1 MFRISNLPLLVLAV
15 LAIAAA
21 PASAPAPAADPFAAL
36 TFRSIGPNSGRLDA
50 AAGVP
55 GDPSVY
61 YVAGLG
67 GLFKSTNGGASY
79 SSIFDEP
86 DVSSVGAIAVAP
98 SNANVVYI
106 GTGEPNIR
114 NDIEPGD
121 GVWRSD
127 DAGKTWVH
135 VGLDGTAHIAQIAID
150 PHDANVAYVAAEG
163 RIYANNAERGIYKT
177 TDGGKTW
184 QHVLAIDDTTGASSV
199 AIDPANPN
207 TVLAGAWTIW
217 RRPWTMNSGG
227 PNDGLYI
234 SHDAGAHWT
243 RLEGHGLPGGLMGR
257 IGLAYAPSQPSRI
270 YALIESQEGVLYR
283 SDDGGATWQSINTSH
298 EIWQRPF
305 YFFELTVDPRNPDH
319 VYFPSVNFYETTD
332 GGKTLKRANGLGD
345 NHQLWI
351 DPEDSERMIMASDG
365 GTGVSLN
372 GGKTWIYAQIPISQ
386 VYHLDTDDRVPYTI
400 CVEIQDAGSTC
411 GPSNSKGTGILPG
424 DWYATFGGESG
435 WTLFDPANPDYI
447 YGSGYTG
454 ALTRFDRRT
463 HQGLSIAPWPQDTI
477 GWAAQDE
484 RYRFQWTAP
493 IAVSKLEPRAL
504 YFGGN
509 VLFKSDD
516 EGPHWHIISP
526 DLTRDDKSKQGPTGG
541 PISHDATSVETYD
554 TIFTIAESPLRR
566 GELWVGTDDGLVWLS
581 RDDGKHWQNLTSH
594 IPGIPEWARVISV
607 TPSWFDPATAYL
619 AVDTHLLGTR
629 APYLWVTHD
638 YGRHWR
644 SIAGT
649 LTNASYALV
658 LKEDPFRRGML
669 YLGTGTG
676 LYVSYDDGS
685 TWRQLHNGLPT
696 VPVYDVTVQRRFDDL
711 VVGTHGRGVYVMDD
725 IRALQ
730 DDRSEITSKALTLYP
745 MRTAYRFGFGKLT
758 YEQENQV
765 GDDPPAG
772 AIADFWLRE
781 APAKD
786 EKVTVRIYDGA
797 ILIRTIDVKKP
808 TAGVNRVVWDLRYEG
823 IKPAPDS
830 DPWSGGGFAGP
841 LAVPGTYRVN
851 VSAGAQSASGLVRVA
866 SDPSLHVSDDAL
878 REQFAFQMRIHN
890 DLGRI
895 NDEIA
900 ALRAAKKA
908 HPDQA
913 ASIDAALDGLFQP
926 QATQGED
933 VLRYPVHVYEQLSSL
948 ASYADSADSAPT
960 EADRSVLAYLESEMR
975 AGLDRAGAVLRTMP
989 STAKPRE

>member
-1 MFRISNLPLLVLAV
+1 MSPIRSLPLLLLAS

-79 SSIFDEP
+79 SSVFDEP

-98 SNANVVYI
+98 SNPSVVYV

-135 VGLDGTAHIAQIAID
+135 VGLEGTAHIAQIAID
-150 PHDANVAYVAAEG
+150 PHDANVVYVAAEG
-163 RIYANNAERGIYKT
+163 RIYANNADRGIYKT

-184 QHVLAIDDTTGASSV
+184 QHVLAIDDTTGASAV

-227 PNDGLYI
+227 PNDGLYM

-257 IGLAYAPSQPSRI
+257 IGLAYAPSQPARI
-270 YALIESQEGVLYR
+270 YALIESQDGVLYR

-305 YFFELTVDPRNPDH
+305 YFFELTVDPHNADH
-319 VYFPSVNFYETTD
+319 VFFPSVSFYETVD
-332 GGKTLKRANGLGD
+332 GGKTVKRANGLGD
-345 NHQLWI
+345 NHQVWI
-351 DPEDSERMIMASDG
+351 DPENSSRMIMAADG
-365 GTGVSLN
+365 GAGVSLD

-386 VYHLDTDDRVPYTI
+386 VYHLDTDDRNPYTV
-400 CVEIQDAGSTC
+400 CVEIQDSGSAC
-411 GPSNSKGTGILPG
+411 GPSNSKIGGILPG
-424 DWYATFGGESG
+424 NWYATFGGESG
-435 WTLFDPANPDYI
+435 WTLFDPANPNYI

-454 ALTRFDRRT
+454 ALTRFDRHT
-463 HQGLSIAPWPQDTI
+463 HQALSIAPWPEDVI
-477 GWAAQDE
+477 GWAARDE

-509 VLFKSDD
+509 VLFKSED
-516 EGPHWHIISP
+516 EGLHWHVISP
-526 DLTRDDKSKQGPTGG
+526 DLTRNDKSKQGPTGG

-566 GELWVGTDDGLVWLS
+566 GELWVGTDDGLVWLT
-581 RDDGKHWQNLTSH
+581 RDDGKHWENLTAH
-594 IPGIPEWARVISV
+594 IPEMPEWARVISL
-607 TPSWFDPATAYL
+607 TPSWFDPASAYL
-619 AVDTHLLGTR
+619 AVDTHLLGVR

-638 YGRHWR
+638 YGAHWR

-658 LKEDPFRRGML
+658 LKEDPLRRGML

-696 VPVYDVTVQRRFDDL
+696 VPVYDLMVQRQFDDL
-711 VVGTHGRGVYVMDD
+711 VVGTHGGGVYIMDD

-730 DDRSEITSKALTLYP
+730 DDRPEVTSKALALYP
-745 MRTAYRFGFGKLT
+745 ARTAYRYGIGKFT
-758 YEQENQV
+758 YEQENQS
-765 GDDPPAG
+765 GDDPPDG
-772 AIADFWLRE
+772 AIVDFWLRD

-786 EKVTVRIYDGA
+786 EKVAVRIYEGSH
-797 ILIRTIDVKKP
+797 LIRTIDVKKP
-808 TAGVNRVVWDLRYEG
+808 VAGVNRVVWNLRYEG
-823 IKPAPDS
+823 FKAVTDS
-830 DPWSGGGFAGP
+830 DPWAGGGFTGP
-841 LAVPGTYRVN
+841 LAVPGAYRVA
-851 VSAGAQSASGLVRVA
+851 VSAGAQSATGSVRIA
-866 SDPSLHVSDDAL
+866 EDPSLHVSDAAL
-878 REQFAFQMRIHN
+878 REQFEFQMRIHN
-890 DLGRI
+890 DLRLIG
-895 NDEIA
+895 DEID
-900 ALRAAKKA
+900 ALRTAKKA
-908 HPDQA
+908 HPDRA
-913 ASIDAALDGLFQP
+913 AAIEAALDGLFQP
-926 QATQGED
+926 LATQGED

-948 ASYADSADSAPT
+948 STYAESVDAAPT
-960 EADRSVLAYLESEMR
+960 EADHSVLVHLESEMR
-975 AGLDRAGAVLRTMP
+975 SALDRARAVLRTMP
-989 STAKPRE
+989 SSPKPHG